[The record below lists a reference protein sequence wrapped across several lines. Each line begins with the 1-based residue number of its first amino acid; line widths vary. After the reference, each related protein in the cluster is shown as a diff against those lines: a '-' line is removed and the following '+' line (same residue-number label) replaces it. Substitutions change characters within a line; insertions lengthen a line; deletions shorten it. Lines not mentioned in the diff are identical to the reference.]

1 MQNRTEWEIVDEPM
15 RQSHSSHSQWRAHD
29 HAQQRAQ
36 GAAGMKPL
44 LQAMMG
50 PWWRWKLVGAG
61 LFAALALITVA
72 MLTGVVALVAAVS
85 AVLAI
90 GIAKVRQWTRRHSN
104 ALTP

>member
-1 MQNRTEWEIVDEPM
+1 
-15 RQSHSSHSQWRAHD
+15 
-29 HAQQRAQ
+29 
-36 GAAGMKPL
+36 MKPL

-61 LFAALALITVA
+61 LFAALVMITVA
-72 MLTGVVALVAAVS
+72 MLTGVLALVGAAS

-90 GIAKVRQWTRRHSN
+90 GVAKFRQWTRRHSG